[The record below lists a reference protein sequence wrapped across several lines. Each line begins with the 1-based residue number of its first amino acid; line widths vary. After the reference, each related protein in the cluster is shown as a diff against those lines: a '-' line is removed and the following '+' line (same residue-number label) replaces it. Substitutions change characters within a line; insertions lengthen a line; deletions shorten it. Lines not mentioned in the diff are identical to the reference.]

1 MAVKSPQDVQL
12 VVFELRSRFLD
23 VVEEF
28 TCSHPGVPVQA
39 ILASLG
45 EIFLQ
50 LALTH
55 LGPGST
61 LMFIEQLREA
71 ASRFGD
77 RTATGH

>member
-1 MAVKSPQDVQL
+1 MESSKDVQL

-39 ILASLG
+39 VLASLG

-61 LMFIEQLREA
+61 LMFIEHLNEA
-71 ASRFGD
+71 AIRFGE
-77 RTATGH
+77 RTATEH